1 MDTNTRV
8 RATHHLVSHQGLWLS
23 PHCRRCSPAAYSPA
37 MALPSCSRHTE
48 SGQAVRAGG
57 CGELGATHQLRACCH
72 GAVPPGQVALPAPT
86 GPQSRR
92 STHRHHAQLSVPQQ
106 PQPRVVE
113 VLRLQEGWV
122 MGTLCQDPGSRS
134 HRGRGTHSNGTA
146 CSVRHLT
153 LLLASQAC
161 RAREVFCAAMQ
172 RAVAT
177 FTSWKTAPTCTL
189 RHQLSQRA

>member
-1 MDTNTRV
+1 MLPVTWCPTR
-8 RATHHLVSHQGLWLS
+8 ACGCHHTADG
-23 PHCRRCSPAAYSPA
+23 AALLLT
-37 MALPSCSRHTE
+37 ALPWRFPPAPDTRRVARQ
-48 SGQAVRAGG
+48 SGLGAVGSWD
-57 CGELGATHQLRACCH
+57 ATHQLRACCH